1 MRDHDS
7 FQRWAALAAIISMPV
22 ALASIFLPL
31 PAIEYDVATFA
42 DPLSLLRR
50 GAAAAGLMRASLLAD
65 MLGYYLLIAPLVM
78 VLRTW
83 LEPRARAWS
92 RLFTGSLLVYVV
104 VGAAGAAVLAAA
116 SPRLMIAHGAATS
129 ADQRFALEALYNTL
143 WDSIYGGLWN
153 IFEELVAG
161 VGWLGIGLLLRRDRP
176 VLGVVTIVLGAACL
190 LDGIGNIFAWKT
202 AADAGLYVYL
212 LLAPAWALAF
222 GITLLRHPVPT
233 PVSAT
238 VLA

>member
-7 FQRWAALAAIISMPV
+7 FQRWAAVAAIVSAPL
-22 ALASIFLPL
+22 ALASILLPL
-31 PAIEYDVATFA
+31 PAIDYDVATFA
-42 DPLSLLRR
+42 DPISVLRR

-83 LEPRARAWS
+83 LEPRARTWT
-92 RLFTGSLLVYVV
+92 RLFTGCLLVYVV
-104 VGAAGAAVLAAA
+104 VGAAGAAMLAAA
-116 SPRLMIAHGAATS
+116 SPRLMLAHAAATS
-129 ADQRFALEALYNTL
+129 ADQRFAIESVYYTL
-143 WDSIYGGLWN
+143 WDTIYGGLWN

-190 LDGIGNIFAWKT
+190 LDAAGNMFAWKT
-202 AADAGLYVYL
+202 AADTGLYIYL
-212 LLAPAWALAF
+212 LLAPAWALTL
-222 GITLLRHPVPT
+222 GLILLRRPLPA
-233 PVSAT
+233 PAAA
-238 VLA
+238 LA